1 MRRSSLLFLTL
12 LVLWALIAQAN
23 HELAPLRFSLFAGG
37 LFVVFAALRMERGE
51 GLTAVF
57 AAGLL
62 HDAVSPIPFGTHALL
77 FTAAHAFVY
86 HVRHRVHREE
96 TLVGVLAA
104 LLSNLGIFLVLS
116 FLVGRDLPGGVDP
129 WPRLIA
135 DLLASQLALAIIT
148 PWFLVLQRR
157 VLGWAGQP
165 PFRTEHRA

>member
-1 MRRSSLLFLTL
+1 
-12 LVLWALIAQAN
+12 
-23 HELAPLRFSLFAGG
+23 
-37 LFVVFAALRMERGE
+37 
-51 GLTAVF
+51 
-57 AAGLL
+57 
-62 HDAVSPIPFGTHALL
+62 
-77 FTAAHAFVY
+77 
-86 HVRHRVHREE
+86 VHREE

-129 WPRLIA
+129 WPRLFA